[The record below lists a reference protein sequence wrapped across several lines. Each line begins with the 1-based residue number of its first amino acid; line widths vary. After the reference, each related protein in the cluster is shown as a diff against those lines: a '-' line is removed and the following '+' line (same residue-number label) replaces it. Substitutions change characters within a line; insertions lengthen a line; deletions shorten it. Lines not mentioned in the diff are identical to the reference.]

1 MVAPPCPLCH
11 GATRIGGNKPYC
23 PNCGWNRDVALAD
36 VRGTLV
42 ILPFGI
48 FLMGGF
54 VYFMVRFWHFRN
66 PYQIA
71 IFTVFPAIAILI
83 NYVVSRR
90 SLATLQSLPAP
101 AMRAATVPYN
111 SFASSAAG
119 GVAASS
125 NATVEPNAQQKS
137 LLQTSRPREI
147 RMSTRGRFSL
157 SVAFVGVMGFAA
169 IFGVHLYTI
178 WQRKLSVAAFTP
190 GDWVI
195 AVIVAFML
203 LLPYAMWRSQVRE
216 CDLLENGEVALA
228 TVVRQWKG
236 DKGSSSVEYEF
247 KDFQGETRKGIGF
260 DYTEKL
266 FEGMPVTVFYDRD
279 NPKRQIPA
287 CATFHEVVT

>member
-1 MVAPPCPLCH
+1 MIAPPCPLCH
-11 GATRIGGNKPYC
+11 GATRFGGNKPYC
-23 PNCGWNRDVALAD
+23 PNCGWNRDAALAD
-36 VRGTLV
+36 VRGTLFF
-42 ILPFGI
+42 LPFGI

-54 VYFMVRFWHFRN
+54 AFFMIRFWHFRN

-71 IFTVFPAIAILI
+71 IFTVFPAFAILI
-83 NYVVSRR
+83 NYLVSRR

-101 AMRAATVPYN
+101 VMRAATVPYN
-111 SFASSAAG
+111 SFAPAAAVAGKSANP
-119 GVAASS
+119 VI
-125 NATVEPNAQQKS
+125 EPSAQQQA

-157 SVAFVGVMGFAA
+157 SVALLGVLGFAA
-169 IFGVHLYTI
+169 IFGLHLYTI
-178 WQRKLSVAAFTP
+178 WARKLSFAVFTP

-195 AVIVAFML
+195 AAIVALLL

-236 DKGSSSVEYEF
+236 DKGAPSVQYEF
-247 KDFQGETRKGIGF
+247 KDFQGETRSGMGF

-266 FEGMPVTVFYDRD
+266 FEGMPVAVFYDRD

-287 CATFHEVVT
+287 CATYHEVVN

>member
-90 SLATLQSLPAP
+90 SLATLQSLTAP

-195 AVIVAFML
+195 AAIVAFML

-247 KDFQGETRKGIGF
+247 KDFQGETRKGMGF

-266 FEGMPVTVFYDRD
+266 FEGMPVAVFYDRD

-287 CATFHEVVT
+287 CATYHEVVT

>member
-83 NYVVSRR
+83 NYIVSRR
-90 SLATLQSLPAP
+90 SLATLQSLTAP

-157 SVAFVGVMGFAA
+157 SVASVGVMGFAA

-247 KDFQGETRKGIGF
+247 KDFQGETRKGMGF

>member
-11 GATRIGGNKPYC
+11 GATRFAGNKPYC
-23 PNCGWNRDVALAD
+23 PSCGWNRDAALAD

-54 VYFMVRFWHFRN
+54 VFFLIHFWHFRN

-71 IFTVFPAIAILI
+71 IFTVFPAIGILI
-83 NYVVSRR
+83 NYIVSRR

-101 AMRAATVPYN
+101 MMRSATVPYN
-111 SFASSAAG
+111 SFASSAA
-119 GVAASS
+119 VAANSS
-125 NATVEPNAQQKS
+125 AVVEPSAQQQA
-137 LLQTSRPREI
+137 LLRTSRPREI
-147 RMSTRGRFSL
+147 RMFTRGRVSL
-157 SVAFVGVMGFAA
+157 SVAFVAVVGFAA
-169 IFGVHLYTI
+169 IFGLHLYTI
-178 WQRKLSVAAFTP
+178 WARKFSFAVFKP

-195 AVIVAFML
+195 AAIVALLL
-203 LLPYAMWRSQVRE
+203 LLPYGMWRSQVRE

-228 TVVRQWKG
+228 TVVRQWRG

-247 KDFQGETRKGIGF
+247 KDFQGETRRGMGF

-266 FEGMPVTVFYDRD
+266 FEGMPVAVFYDRD
-279 NPKRQIPA
+279 NPKRQIAA
-287 CATFHEVVT
+287 CSTLHEVVT

>member
-1 MVAPPCPLCH
+1 MVAPPCPRCH
-11 GATRIGGNKPYC
+11 GATRFAGNKPYC
-23 PNCGWNRDVALAD
+23 PNCGWNREAALAD

-42 ILPFGI
+42 LLPFGI

-54 VYFMVRFWHFRN
+54 AFFMIRFWHFRN

-71 IFTVFPAIAILI
+71 IFTVFPGIAILI
-83 NYVVSRR
+83 NYIVSRR
-90 SLATLQSLPAP
+90 SLARLQALPAP
-101 AMRAATVPYN
+101 TMRAATAPYN
-111 SFASSAAG
+111 SFAPSVAVAG
-119 GVAASS
+119 KSPDAPI
-125 NATVEPNAQQKS
+125 EPSAQQQA
-137 LLQTSRPREI
+137 LLRTSRPREI

-169 IFGVHLYTI
+169 IFGLHLFTI
-178 WQRKLSVAAFTP
+178 WMRKQSFAAFTP

-195 AVIVAFML
+195 AGIVAL
-203 LLPYAMWRSQVRE
+203 LLFLPYTMWRSQVRE

-247 KDFQGETRKGIGF
+247 KDFQGETRKGMGF

-266 FEGMPVTVFYDRD
+266 FEGMPVAVFYDRD
-279 NPKRQIPA
+279 DPKRQIPA
-287 CATFHEVVT
+287 CATYHEVVV

>member
-11 GATRIGGNKPYC
+11 GPARFGGDKPYC
-23 PNCGWNRDVALAD
+23 PNCGWNRDAAIVN
-36 VRGTLV
+36 VRSRLV
-42 ILPFGI
+42 FAPVGI

-54 VYFMVRFWHFRN
+54 VFFMVRFWHFRN

-83 NYVVSRR
+83 NHLVSRR
-90 SLATLQSLPAP
+90 SLARLQSLPAP
-101 AMRAATVPYN
+101 AMRSATVPYN
-111 SFASSAAG
+111 SFAPSAAAGVAVGSSA
-119 GVAASS
+119 V
-125 NATVEPNAQQKS
+125 VEPSAQQQA
-137 LLQTSRPREI
+137 LLRTSRPREI

-157 SVAFVGVMGFAA
+157 SLALLGVLGFAT
-169 IFGVHLYTI
+169 IFGLHLYTV
-178 WQRKLSVAAFTP
+178 WTRKHSFAVFAP

-195 AVIVAFML
+195 AAIVAL
-203 LLPYAMWRSQVRE
+203 LLFLPYTMWRSQERE

-247 KDFQGETRKGIGF
+247 KDLQGETRRGMGF

-266 FEGMPVTVFYDRD
+266 FEGMPVAVFYDRD
-279 NPKRQIPA
+279 NPRRQIAA

>member
-66 PYQIA
+66 PYQIG

-90 SLATLQSLPAP
+90 SLATPQSLPAP

>member
-169 IFGVHLYTI
+169 IVGVHLYTI